1 MSDHLIAEAN
11 RHAAALPGDLS
22 TVKSSVLAEDII
34 KALSDIAWYV
44 RECETLRTE
53 NATLREIL
61 KRLGYDETGRVL
73 FQK

>member
-11 RHAAALPGDLS
+11 RHASALLEDLS

-53 NATLREIL
+53 NAELRSRIKKME
-61 KRLGYDETGRVL
+61 RTRYDSRTSS
-73 FQK
+73 